1 MTSKKKKGNVCILIV
16 VAISFKSKHI
26 KRFWERY
33 RTIFA
38 QISTDFKAF
47 CKIKTFGVGIVP
59 PAPHL
64 PHQ

>member
-1 MTSKKKKGNVCILIV
+1 LIV
-16 VAISFKSKHI
+16 VAIFFQINAHQAI
-26 KRFWERY
+26 LGTLLHHFV
-33 RTIFA
+33 

-47 CKIKTFGVGIVP
+47 CKIKTIGGAIVP